1 MDKDIRGETD
11 MIRQA
16 KPEDL
21 ECIKAVAKRSKRK
34 MNDEGNPQWNGSY
47 PEAFYEDDIHNRQLY
62 VYEIGGT
69 IVGAVCIST
78 EGHEEYAEI
87 PWTYK
92 EPYLCMKRLAVD
104 PDYQGKSIAQS
115 FFVLQRNWV
124 RKRVSIIYAQIQ
136 MRSMKR
142 LYDYL
147 TEQIINLLSKNTK
160 KESRF
165 LLDIMKRKSIH
176 K

>member
-21 ECIKAVAKRSKRK
+21 VCIKAVAKRSKRK

-115 FFVLQRNWV
+115 FFRFTEELGKEKGIHYICADTNA
-124 RKRVSIIYAQIQ
+124 INEAAL
-136 MRSMKR
+136 R
-142 LYDYL
+142 LFNRANYQFVIEKYQ
-147 TEQIINLLSKNTK
+147 EGEPFPFRYYEK
-160 KESRF
+160 K
-165 LLDIMKRKSIH
+165 IH
-176 K
+176 S